1 MTDDRPR
8 PKYGEYAPAGS
19 TPSATT
25 PDSTADT
32 TRDTPAGA
40 TRDIPA
46 ETAPLTTGDTAAP
59 TPPIDA
65 APEAAAEPAG
75 KRRTWDVAL
84 TTALILVGVLDV
96 VGSFARFGD
105 LAASLREIYD
115 QQGIGAFTSDQLAD
129 DMGLAINVTR
139 VVLLIAGIGFGLWR
153 LGRRRIAFWVPL
165 SAGALAFIVVGVCL
179 LVVVITDPAL
189 AEYTMQQST
198 NP

>member
-19 TPSATT
+19 TPIAIT
-25 PDSTADT
+25 PD
-32 TRDTPAGA
+32 
-40 TRDIPA
+40 
-46 ETAPLTTGDTAAP
+46 TTGKTAADAAADTAAP
-59 TPPIDA
+59 TTGDSSAPTTGGTASVEA
-65 APEAAAEPAG
+65 ASGAAAELTG

-189 AEYTMQQST
+189 ADYAMQQST
-198 NP
+198 SP

>member
-19 TPSATT
+19 TPIAPTPAT
-25 PDSTADT
+25 PPAITADT
-32 TRDTPAGA
+32 NA
-40 TRDIPA
+40 I
-46 ETAPLTTGDTAAP
+46 E
-59 TPPIDA
+59 A
-65 APEAAAEPAG
+65 APEAAAEPTE

-105 LAASLREIYD
+105 LAATLREIYD
-115 QQGIGAFTSDQLAD
+115 QQGIGAFTSDQLAN

-139 VVLLIAGIGFGLWR
+139 LVLLVAGIGFGLWR
-153 LGRRRIAFWVPL
+153 LGRHRIAFWVPL

>member
-19 TPSATT
+19 TPIAIT
-25 PDSTADT
+25 PDTTGKTAADAAADT
-32 TRDTPAGA
+32 TA
-40 TRDIPA
+40 
-46 ETAPLTTGDTAAP
+46 LTTGNSNAP
-59 TPPIDA
+59 TTGGTAPVEA
-65 APEAAAEPAG
+65 ASGAAAELTG

-189 AEYTMQQST
+189 ADYAMQQST
-198 NP
+198 SP